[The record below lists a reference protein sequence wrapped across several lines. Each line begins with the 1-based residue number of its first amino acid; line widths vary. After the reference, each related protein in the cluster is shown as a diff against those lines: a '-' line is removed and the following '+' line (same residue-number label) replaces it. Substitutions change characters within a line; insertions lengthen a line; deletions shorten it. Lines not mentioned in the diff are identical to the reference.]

1 MAFSLPMLGRLARKN
16 ICWSC
21 RVSLSFIGCM
31 TGVRFSTSCSCLA
44 AV

>member
-21 RVSLSFIGCM
+21 RVSVGFIGCIMSARLSM
-31 TGVRFSTSCSCLA
+31 TCSCLA